1 MFRSLEYQTFCYS
14 GYAGRSAPSQI
25 HSAAKGRYL
34 LRPSQ
39 SATDCN
45 GLMGPLPQMTVQNLF
60 CMGVEWR
67 QLSRHRLS
75 KIYICTS
82 APVSKTKMPLT
93 ENACFRCQGRTA
105 HTIRGATLFH
115 RRAMRLY
122 GIPTYPRRL
131 TCAIRCEILGKTA
144 AVQAFAPHPPRS
156 ICQSVSHPHPSAAGS
171 LCRPE

>member
-45 GLMGPLPQMTVQNLF
+45 GLMGPLPQMTVQSLF
-60 CMGVEWR
+60 CMGMGR
-67 QLSRHRLS
+67 QLSRHRFARM
-75 KIYICTS
+75 YICTS
-82 APVSKTKMPLT
+82 ALSAKTKMPLT
-93 ENACFRCQGRTA
+93 ENGCFRCQGRTA
-105 HTIRGATLFH
+105 HTIRGATLLH
-115 RRAMRLY
+115 RPAMRLY

-144 AVQAFAPHPPRS
+144 TALCLCSA
-156 ICQSVSHPHPSAAGS
+156 PSAVHLPIGVAPVSQRHGLS
-171 LCRPE
+171 VPS